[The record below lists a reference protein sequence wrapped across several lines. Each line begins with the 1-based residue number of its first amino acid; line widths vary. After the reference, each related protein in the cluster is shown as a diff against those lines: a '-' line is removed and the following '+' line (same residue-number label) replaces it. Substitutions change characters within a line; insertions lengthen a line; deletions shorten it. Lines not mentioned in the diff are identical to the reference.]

1 MEFIYK
7 GIFRGTFFFLSG
19 LLVAVSHG
27 KVGLQNTICFQ
38 LVSYIYIFITEL
50 REN

>member
-1 MEFIYK
+1 MELIYE
-7 GIFRGTFFFLSG
+7 GVFAVDTFFFLSG
-19 LLVAVSHG
+19 LLVAVISLR
-27 KVGLQNTICFQ
+27 GLQNTICFQ